1 MHMPALSVPS
11 TITLTGTGLDRILD
25 ILAADPGLTVGMSA
39 AGTARKQ
46 TATAKGLEA
55 AGAMN
60 RLISDAITA
69 TGVASD
75 GLFSA
80 DDVLKINSWIRAD
93 AARLATFTQAHG
105 DDEGGV
111 ETGYHLIQGNGA
123 VIQYD
128 GLNFA
133 NRVVDGLYH
142 IGFEVKGTRFVN
154 EDGNA
159 NATIAEVAS
168 WLNYAYLGKNDVVGT
183 AGDDRYT
190 AGQSDALF
198 KGAEVD
204 IYRGYAGNDV
214 ARTGAGNDILYGD
227 EGNDALFGEAGD
239 DRLLG
244 GGGNDQL
251 EGGAGSDVLDGGL
264 GRDKYVLDAD
274 GAQDILIFRPGDTGK
289 TFGTADIVT
298 GFESGVDKIDLTAF
312 GKLSFQEGAAFS
324 GKGGEALFVANT
336 LFIDRNG
343 DKMADAVVAFQG
355 LTTLSSSSFIFG

>member
-1 MHMPALSVPS
+1 
-11 TITLTGTGLDRILD
+11 
-25 ILAADPGLTVGMSA
+25 
-39 AGTARKQ
+39 
-46 TATAKGLEA
+46 
-55 AGAMN
+55 
-60 RLISDAITA
+60 
-69 TGVASD
+69 
-75 GLFSA
+75 
-80 DDVLKINSWIRAD
+80 
-93 AARLATFTQAHG
+93 
-105 DDEGGV
+105 V

-343 DKMADAVVAFQG
+343 DKRADAVVAFQG

>member
-1 MHMPALSVPS
+1 MPALSVPS

-25 ILAADPGLTVGMSA
+25 ILASDPGLTVGMSA

-46 TATAKGLEA
+46 AATAKGLDA

-60 RLISDAITA
+60 RLISDAISA
-69 TGVASD
+69 TGVAAD

-80 DDVLKINSWIRAD
+80 DDVLKISGWIRAD

-105 DDEGGV
+105 DDEAGV

-142 IGFEVKGTRFVN
+142 IGFEVKGNRFVN

-159 NATIAEVAS
+159 NATVAEVAS
-168 WLNYAYLGKNDVVGT
+168 WLNYLVLGKNDVVGT

-198 KGAEVD
+198 KGADVD

-214 ARTGAGNDILYGD
+214 ARTGGGNDILYGD
-227 EGNDALFGEAGD
+227 DGNDALYGEAGD
-239 DRLLG
+239 DRLFG
-244 GGGNDQL
+244 GSGNDAL
-251 EGGAGSDVLDGGL
+251 DGGAGSDVMDGGL
-264 GRDKYVLDAD
+264 GRDKYVLEAD
-274 GAQDILIFRPGDTGK
+274 GAQDIIVFRPGDTGK
-289 TFGTADIVT
+289 TIGTADIVT

-312 GKLSFQEGAAFS
+312 GKLSFQTGTAFS
-324 GKGGEALFVANT
+324 GKGGEALFIANT
-336 LFIDRNG
+336 LYIDRNG
-343 DKMADAVVAFQG
+343 DKMPDAVVAFQG